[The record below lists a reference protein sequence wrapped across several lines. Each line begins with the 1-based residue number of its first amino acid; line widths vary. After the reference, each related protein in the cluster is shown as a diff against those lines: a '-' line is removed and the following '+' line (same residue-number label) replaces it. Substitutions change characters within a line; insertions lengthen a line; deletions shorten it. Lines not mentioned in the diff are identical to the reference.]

1 MLLSHLFL
9 EVDGAMTSTE
19 KEIAVDAT
27 KVELAKKPLVLVEGL
42 KRFSAYHFAPAPSGV
57 DSNLL
62 ILLHGLGDN
71 DRGFFNLGQNLQRT
85 LPQTAVLTLQAP
97 LRVPFLEGDH
107 WMWYPSFDQFA
118 ELLTKPNPT
127 ETVANLTCVL
137 QHLVEKCGWKSSS
150 IHIFGFGQG
159 ATLALETMVHWS
171 RAKQSHL
178 GSVVSVHG
186 EFISHPTFTTSTP
199 VLQIYRSHRTSPHDS
214 SRWASH
220 RKSTT
225 ALTLHS
231 LSGKEEDESML
242 KGSEWDSV
250 MEFWSKRFRRRS
262 SWELRGEVSEV
273 V

>member
-1 MLLSHLFL
+1 
-9 EVDGAMTSTE
+9 MTSTK
-19 KEIAVDAT
+19 KEIAVDVT
-27 KVELAKKPLVLVEGL
+27 NVELVKKPLVPVEGL
-42 KRFSAYHFAPAPSGV
+42 KKFSGYHFSPAPSGV

-62 ILLHGLGDN
+62 ILFHGLGDT
-71 DRGFFNLGQNLQRT
+71 DRGFFNLGQSLQKT

-107 WMWYPSFDQFA
+107 WTWYPAFDQFA

-137 QHLVEKCGWKSSS
+137 QHLVGKCGWRSSS

-171 RAKQSHL
+171 RTQHSNL

-186 EFISHPTFTTSTP
+186 ELISHPTSASSTP
-199 VLQIYRSHRTSPHDS
+199 VLQIYRSNRSIPHDS
-214 SRWASH
+214 SRWSSH
-220 RKSTT
+220 RKSTS

-231 LSGKEEDESML
+231 LPGLEEDESML

-250 MEFWSKRFRRRS
+250 MTFWSKLFRSRS
-262 SWELRGEVSEV
+262 SWELEGKVSEMV
-273 V
+273 